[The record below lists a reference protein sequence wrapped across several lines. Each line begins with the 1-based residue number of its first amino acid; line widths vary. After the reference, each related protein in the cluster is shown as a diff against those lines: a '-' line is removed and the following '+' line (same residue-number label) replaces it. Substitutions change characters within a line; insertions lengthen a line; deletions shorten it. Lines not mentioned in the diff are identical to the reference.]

1 MRSISLI
8 LAFFL
13 LTVNIYSQNRTIT
26 GTIVDQ
32 NGAPIPN
39 ATVLVKG
46 TKQGVASNDKGEFA
60 ISIAQTANTLIVSSV
75 NFETKEVD
83 IPASGTITV
92 TLQPSTGNLSEV
104 VVVAYGT
111 QRKTNVTGSVA
122 TVKGTQVA
130 DKPFSSIDKA
140 LQGLTPGVQATSAS
154 GAPGSATNVRIRG
167 IGSINASA
175 APLWVIDG
183 VVATIGDLTSN
194 TTTAN
199 ALSGLNM
206 DDVESITVLK
216 DAAATSI
223 YGSRA
228 ANGVIIITTKKGKP
242 GKTILNVSAEA
253 GSNNIAYFNNDNKSL
268 TSEQYQTVLRES
280 LINAGYASNNDE
292 ADAIITDPV
301 NGFGFPKNY
310 AKTNPNW
317 YNLVTQTGN
326 QSQYN
331 ISLSGGTEKTQFYT
345 SAGYFNQVGTVIG
358 SDFRRYNGSLSL
370 TNKPNNKIT
379 LSFGINGSASR
390 QHTPTNSGAFSNPV
404 ISSYFLLPWYTPYNE
419 DGSLRYGNND
429 PDGEFPQNSGP
440 YNPIAISQLEKN
452 LARQIQFRGYV
463 SGEYNILP
471 ELKFTSRYSAE
482 YLTIP
487 EDNFLSP
494 FYGDGYSLQGYA
506 TSSNRRVF
514 DYTWTNLLDF
524 KHALNKDGDFYFD
537 IYGGYESQFYDNYFL
552 EADAQNFPKLMQ
564 LHYLASASKPVVANS
579 LPNQNSTIS
588 YLSNLT
594 VNFKDRY
601 VLTGSFRRDGSSV
614 FGANERW
621 GNFFSVGGSWNISEE
636 DFIKNI
642 NFISLLKI
650 RGSYGENG
658 NALGFGDY
666 QSLPTYGFGFN
677 YAGSPG
683 SAPENVGDSDLTW
696 EKNKIADVGFD
707 FSLFKD
713 RINGSFDYYSRKTS
727 SLLIN
732 VPLSGTSGFAS
743 QLLNVGSIQNKGYEI
758 TLGGKPVVIKD
769 FVWDIQFN
777 LAHNTNKVLNLYR
790 HAPIANGSIFNI
802 TEGHDV
808 QEFYF
813 PLWAGVDPAN
823 GDPLWYTDATHAQ
836 TTNDFNKATT
846 SLTGKSASPKYF
858 GSLTSSF
865 TYKGISLTAMFYY
878 NYGNYIFDEW
888 DHYAM
893 SDGFYYGGL
902 NQFTNQL
909 SSWKKPGDHTN
920 VPKIIFGGNLN
931 SNAYSTRY
939 LYNGSYIRLRDIQ
952 LAYAFPK
959 TLLQKWN
966 ISSAS
971 VYIRGTNLTTWTKD
985 KLLPVDP
992 ETGILSVND
1001 FDIFIP
1007 KSITAGIKVGF

>member
-1 MRSISLI
+1 MRLVICLT
-8 LAFFL
+8 FL
-13 LTVNIYSQNRTIT
+13 LLVFSGYSQNRTVT
-26 GTIVDQ
+26 GTVVDP
-32 NGAPIPN
+32 NGAPVSN
-39 ATVLVKG
+39 ASVLVRD
-46 TKQGVASNDKGEFA
+46 TKIGVAGNAQGQFV
-60 ISIAQTANTLIVSSV
+60 ISVPASATTLVVSSV

-83 IPASGTITV
+83 IPVSGIITV

-111 QRKTNVTGSVA
+111 QRKTNVTGSVI

-130 DKPFSSIDKA
+130 DKPFTSIDKA
-140 LQGLTPGVQATSAS
+140 LQGLAPGVQATSAS

-228 ANGVIIITTKKGKP
+228 ANGVIIITTKKGRA
-242 GKTILNVSAEA
+242 GKTVLNISAET
-253 GSNNIAYFNNDNKSL
+253 GVNKIAYFNNDNKSL
-268 TSEQYQTVLRES
+268 TTKQYQELLRES
-280 LINAGYASNNDE
+280 FINPGYASNNEE
-292 ADAIITDPV
+292 ADDLINNFLGIPE
-301 NGFGFPKNY
+301 NY
-310 AKTNPNW
+310 TKTNTNW
-317 YNLVTQTGN
+317 YNVVTQNAN
-326 QSQYN
+326 QTQYN

-345 SAGYFNQVGTVIG
+345 SAGYFNQEGTVIG
-358 SDFRRYNGSLSL
+358 SDFRRYSGSLSL
-370 TNKPNNKIT
+370 TNKPNDKIT
-379 LSFGINGSASR
+379 LTVGLNGSASR
-390 QHTPTNSGAFSNPV
+390 QHTPTNSGNFSNPV
-404 ISSYFLLPWYTPYNE
+404 ISSYFLLPWYSPYNK
-419 DGSLRYGNND
+419 DGSLKYGDND
-429 PDGEFPQNSGP
+429 PDGEFPQNGGP
-440 YNPIAISQLEKN
+440 YNPVAVSQLDKN

-463 SGEYNILP
+463 SGEYNIIP
-471 ELKFTSRYSAE
+471 DLKFTSRYSAE

-487 EDNFLSP
+487 EDDFLSP
-494 FYGDGYSLQGYA
+494 FYGDGFSTQGYA
-506 TSSNRRVF
+506 VASNRRVF
-514 DYTWTNLLDF
+514 DWTWTNLLDY
-524 KHALNKDGDFYFD
+524 KHGLNKNGDIYFD
-537 IYGGYESQFYDNYFL
+537 IYGGYESQFYNNYFL

-564 LHYLASASKPVVANS
+564 LRYLASASKPIVATS
-579 LPNQNSTIS
+579 LPNENATVS

-601 VLTGSFRRDGSSV
+601 IVTGSFRRDGSSV
-614 FGANERW
+614 FGSNKRW

-636 DFIKNI
+636 DFLKGNNLIT
-642 NFISLLKI
+642 LLKL
-650 RGSYGENG
+650 RASYGENG

-696 EKNKIADVGFD
+696 EKNKITDVGFD
-707 FSLFKD
+707 FSLLKD
-713 RINGSFDYYSRKTS
+713 RINGSFDYYNRKTS
-727 SLLIN
+727 SLLVN
-732 VPLSGTSGFAS
+732 VPLSATSGFTS
-743 QLLNVGSIQNKGYEI
+743 QLLNVGSIQNRGYEI

-777 LAHNTNKVLNLYR
+777 LAHNTNKVLNLYK
-790 HAPIANGSIFNI
+790 HAPIANGAIFNI

-813 PLWAGVDPAN
+813 PLWAGVDPEN
-823 GDPLWYTDATHAQ
+823 GDPLWYTDETHSE
-836 TTNDFNKATT
+836 TTNDINKAPY

-858 GSLTSSF
+858 GSLSSTF

-888 DHYAM
+888 DTYAM
-893 SDGFYYGGL
+893 SDGFYYGFL
-902 NQFTNQL
+902 NQFTSQL
-909 SSWKKPGDHTN
+909 TRWQKPGDHTN
-920 VPKIIFGGNLN
+920 VPRLIWGGNLN

-939 LYNGSYIRLRDIQ
+939 VYNGSYIRLRNIQ

-966 ISSAS
+966 ITSAS
-971 VYIRGTNLTTWTKD
+971 VYVRGTNLGTWTKD

-1007 KSITAGIKVGF
+1007 KSITAGIRVGF

>member
-1 MRSISLI
+1 MRSLCTI
-8 LAFFL
+8 LLLFL
-13 LTVNIYSQNRTIT
+13 CAGMYAQNRTIT
-26 GTIVDQ
+26 GNVTDQ
-32 NGAPIPN
+32 NAAPVPN
-39 ATVLVKG
+39 ATVLAKG
-46 TKQGVASNDKGEFA
+46 TKLGVATNANGEFSLSVPA
-60 ISIAQTANTLIVSSV
+60 SVTTLIISSV
-75 NFETKEVD
+75 NFATQEAD
-83 IPASGTITV
+83 ISSSTSVTV
-92 TLQPSTGNLSEV
+92 KLLPSTSNLSEV

-111 QRKTNVTGSVA
+111 QKKTNVTGSVA
-122 TVKGTQVA
+122 TIKSAQIA
-130 DKPFSSIDKA
+130 DKPFTSIDKA
-140 LQGLTPGVQATSAS
+140 LQGLAPGVQATSAS

-199 ALSGLNM
+199 ALSGLNP
-206 DDVESITVLK
+206 DDIESITVLK

-228 ANGVIIITTKKGKP
+228 ANGVIIITTKKGKA
-242 GKTILNVSAEA
+242 GKTVLNASAEA
-253 GSNNIAYFNNDNKSL
+253 GGNKIAYFNDNNKSL
-268 TSEQYQTVLRES
+268 TSKQSETLLRES
-280 LINAGYASNNDE
+280 FINPGYASNNKD
-292 ADAIITDPV
+292 ADDLIHNFLGIPEDYT
-301 NGFGFPKNY
+301 
-310 AKTNPNW
+310 KTNTNW
-317 YNLVTQTGN
+317 YNIVTQTGN

-331 ISLSGGTEKTQFYT
+331 LSLSGGTEKTQFYT
-345 SAGYFNQVGTVIG
+345 SAGYFNQAGTVIG
-358 SDFRRYNGSLSL
+358 SDFKRYNGSLSL
-370 TNKPNNKIT
+370 TNKPNDKLT
-379 LSFGINGSASR
+379 LTAGINGSASI
-390 QHTPTNSGAFSNPV
+390 QHTPTNSGNFSNPV
-404 ISSYFLLPWYTPYNE
+404 ISSYFLLPWFTPYNK
-419 DGSLRYGNND
+419 DGSLRYGDND

-440 YNPIAISQLEKN
+440 YNPVAISHFEKN
-452 LARQIQFRGYV
+452 LARQIQLRGYV
-463 SGEYNILP
+463 TGEYSILP

-487 EDNFLSP
+487 EDDFLSP
-494 FYGDGYSLQGYA
+494 FYGDGYSTQGYA
-506 TSSNRRVF
+506 TASNRRVF

-524 KHALNKDGDFYFD
+524 KHALNKDKDFYFD
-537 IYGGYESQFYDNYFL
+537 IYGGYESQYYNNYFL
-552 EADAQNFPKLMQ
+552 EADAQNFPKLIE
-564 LHYLASASKPVVANS
+564 LRYPASASTPIKATS
-579 LPNQNSTIS
+579 LPNENSTIS

-614 FGANERW
+614 FGANNRW
-621 GNFFSVGGSWNISEE
+621 GNFFSVGGSWNVNEE
-636 DFIKNI
+636 DFLKNI
-642 NFISLLKI
+642 DFINLLKI

-683 SAPENVGDSDLTW
+683 SAPENVGDSNLTW
-696 EKNKIADVGFD
+696 EKNKITDVGFD
-707 FSLFKD
+707 FSVLKD
-713 RINGSFDYYSRKTS
+713 RINGSFDYYDRKTS
-727 SLLIN
+727 GLLVN

-758 TLGGKPVVIKD
+758 TLGGKPVVLKD
-769 FVWDIQFN
+769 FVWDVQFN
-777 LAHNTNKVLNLYR
+777 LAHNTNKVLNLYN

-823 GDPLWYTDATHAQ
+823 GDPLWYTDATHSA
-836 TTNDFNKATT
+836 TTNDINKATT

-858 GSLTSSF
+858 GSLTSTF

-878 NYGNYIFDEW
+878 NYGNYVFDEW

-893 SDGFYYGGL
+893 SDGAYYGFL
-902 NQFTNQL
+902 NQFTSQL
-909 SSWKKPGDHTN
+909 TRWQKPGDHTN
-920 VPKIIFGGNLN
+920 VPRLVWGGNLS
-931 SNAYSTRY
+931 SNAYSSRY
-939 LYNGSYIRLRDIQ
+939 LYNGSYVRLRNIQ

-966 ISSAS
+966 ISGAS
-971 VYIRGTNLTTWTKD
+971 VYVRGTNLITWTKD

>member
-1 MRSISLI
+1 MRLLI
-8 LAFFL
+8 CLTFLLLAFSG
-13 LTVNIYSQNRTIT
+13 YSQNRTVT
-26 GTIVDQ
+26 GTVVDP
-32 NGAPIPN
+32 NGAPVSN
-39 ATVLVKG
+39 ASVLVRD
-46 TKQGVASNDKGEFA
+46 TKIGVASNAQGQFV
-60 ISIAQTANTLIVSSV
+60 ISAPASATTLVVSSV

-83 IPASGTITV
+83 IPASGLITV

-130 DKPFSSIDKA
+130 DKPFTSIDKA
-140 LQGLTPGVQATSAS
+140 LQGLAPGVQTTSAS

-228 ANGVIIITTKKGKP
+228 ANGVIIITTKKGKA
-242 GKTILNVSAEA
+242 GKTVLNISAET
-253 GSNNIAYFNNDNKSL
+253 GVNKIAYFNDDNKSL
-268 TSEQYQTVLRES
+268 TSKQSEELLRES
-280 LINAGYASNNDE
+280 FINPGYASNNEE
-292 ADAIITDPV
+292 ADDLIHGYLGIPQDYT
-301 NGFGFPKNY
+301 
-310 AKTNPNW
+310 KTNTNW
-317 YNLVTQTGN
+317 YDVVTQNAN
-326 QSQYN
+326 QTQYN

-345 SAGYFNQVGTVIG
+345 SAGYFNQEGTVIG
-358 SDFRRYNGSLSL
+358 SDFRRYSGSLSL
-370 TNKPNNKIT
+370 TNKPNDKVT
-379 LSFGINGSASR
+379 LTVGLNGSASR

-404 ISSYFLLPWYTPYNE
+404 ISSYFLLPWYSPYNK
-419 DGSLRYGNND
+419 DGSLKYGDND
-429 PDGEFPQNSGP
+429 PDGEFPQNGGP
-440 YNPIAISQLEKN
+440 YNPVAIAQLDQN

-471 ELKFTSRYSAE
+471 DLKFTSRYSAE

-487 EDNFLSP
+487 EDAFLSP
-494 FYGDGYSLQGYA
+494 FYGDGFSTQGYVA
-506 TSSNRRVF
+506 ASNRRVF
-514 DYTWTNLLDF
+514 DWTWTNLLDF
-524 KHALNKDGDFYFD
+524 KHALNKNGDFYFD
-537 IYGGYESQFYDNYFL
+537 IYGGYESQFYNNYFL

-564 LHYLASASKPVVANS
+564 LKYPASASKPIVATA
-579 LPNQNSTIS
+579 LPNENATVS
-588 YLSNLT
+588 YLSNVT
-594 VNFKDRY
+594 INFKDRY
-601 VLTGSFRRDGSSV
+601 ILTGSFRRDGSSV
-614 FGANERW
+614 FGANKRW

-636 DFIKNI
+636 DFLKESNLIT
-642 NFISLLKI
+642 LLKI

-677 YAGSPG
+677 YAGAPG
-683 SAPENVGDSDLTW
+683 SAPENVGDSNLTW
-696 EKNKIADVGFD
+696 EKNKITDVGFD
-707 FSLFKD
+707 FSLLKD
-713 RINGSFDYYSRKTS
+713 RINGSFDYYNRKTS
-727 SLLIN
+727 SLLVN
-732 VPLSGTSGFAS
+732 VPLSATSGFTS
-743 QLLNVGSIQNKGYEI
+743 QLLNVGSIQNRGYEI

-777 LAHNTNKVLNLYR
+777 LAHNKNKVLNLYK
-790 HAPIANGSIFNI
+790 HAPIPNGSIFNI
-802 TEGHDV
+802 TEGHDI

-813 PLWAGVDPAN
+813 PLWAGVDPDN
-823 GDPLWYTDATHAQ
+823 GDPLWYTDATHSE
-836 TTNDFNKATT
+836 TTNDINKAPT

-858 GSLTSSF
+858 GSLTSTF
-865 TYKGISLTAMFYY
+865 TYKGISLSAMFYY

-893 SDGFYYGGL
+893 SDGAYYGFL

-909 SSWKKPGDHTN
+909 TRWQKPGDHTN
-920 VPKIIFGGNLN
+920 VPRLIWGGNLS
-931 SNAYSTRY
+931 SNAYSSRY
-939 LYNGSYIRLRDIQ
+939 LYNGSYIRLRNIQ

-971 VYIRGTNLTTWTKD
+971 VYVRGTNLGTWVKD
-985 KLLPVDP
+985 KSLPLDP